1 MKNLWG
7 GLVADTAKQLNSSIS
22 FDCRMWRE
30 DIEGSLAHAAMLG
43 HQGILSAEDAQ
54 AIQTGLES
62 IRADIESGALA
73 IDMTAE
79 DIHTFVE
86 MELTK
91 RVGDAGKR
99 LHTARSRNDQV
110 ATDLRLYLRRQ
121 IDETIELIR
130 GAIGALTEQAERHAD
145 TVMPGYTHL
154 QRAQPVTFGHYLCAY
169 AMMLVRDAGR
179 LSDARARMNR
189 CPLGACALAGTTF
202 PTDRGMTAAALGFD
216 GPCLNSLDAV
226 SDRDF
231 CVEIMSALS
240 LLMAHLS
247 RLAEELV
254 LWSSLEFHFVT
265 LPEGFVTGSSIMP
278 QKKNP
283 DMAELIRGKTG
294 RVYGDLMTLLTV
306 LKGLPLAYNKD
317 LQEDKEAVFD
327 ALDTV
332 NICLSVLAPMMAG
345 MTAHPEAMRKAAG
358 AGFINATDCADWL
371 VAHGVPFRE
380 AYGIAA
386 GLVHAGTPLE
396 ELSLEEYRKASPVFD
411 ESIYEA
417 VSLDNCV
424 RRRRLP
430 VAEQLAFLRGFLAED
445 AT

>member
-1 MKNLWG
+1 MNNLWG
-7 GLVADTAKQLNSSIS
+7 GLVADTAKQLNSSIA

-30 DIEGSLAHAAMLG
+30 DITGSLAHAKMLA
-43 HQGILSAEDAQ
+43 HQGIISQADGE
-54 AIQTGLES
+54 AIQNGLTS
-62 IRADIESGALA
+62 ILNDIESGALA
-73 IDMTAE
+73 IDMSAE

-91 RVGDAGKR
+91 RIGDAGKR

-110 ATDLRLYLRRQ
+110 ATDLRLYLRGQ
-121 IDETIELIR
+121 IDETISLVHDLV
-130 GAIGALTEQAERHAD
+130 AALKEQAAAHAD

-154 QRAQPVTFGHYLCAY
+154 QRAQPVTLGHYLCAY

-179 LSDARARMNR
+179 LSDARVRLNQ

-202 PTDRGMTAAALGFD
+202 PTDRTMTAKELGFD

-231 CVEIMSALS
+231 CVELMADLS

-247 RLAEELV
+247 RFSEELV

-294 RVYGDLMTLLTV
+294 RVYGDLTTMLTV

-327 ALDTV
+327 ALDTAKL
-332 NICLSVLAPMMAG
+332 CLAVMAPMIGG
-345 MTAHPEAMRKAAG
+345 MTVHEDSMRKAAG
-358 AGFINATDCADWL
+358 TGFINATDCADWL

-396 ELSLEEYRKASPVFD
+396 DVTLDEYKKACPVFD
-411 ESIYEA
+411 ETIYEA
-417 VSLDNCV
+417 INLDNCV
-424 RRRRLP
+424 KRRNLP
-430 VAEQLAFLRGFLAED
+430 VAEQIAFLDEFLKK
-445 AT
+445 

>member
-1 MKNLWG
+1 MNNLWG
-7 GLVADTAKQLNSSIS
+7 GLVADTAKQLNSSIP

-30 DIEGSLAHAAMLG
+30 DIAGSLAHAAMLG
-43 HQGILSAEDAQ
+43 ACGILSAEDAE
-54 AIQTGLES
+54 AIRKGLEG
-62 IRADIESGALA
+62 IRDDIGSGALE
-73 IDMTAE
+73 IDMSAE

-91 RVGDAGKR
+91 RIGDAGKR

-110 ATDLRLYLRRQ
+110 ATDLRLYLRGQ
-121 IDETIELIR
+121 VDELV
-130 GAIGALTEQAERHAD
+130 GLVKDAVAALKEQAALHAD

-179 LSDARARMNR
+179 LEDARKRMNQ

-202 PTDRGMTAAALGFD
+202 PTDRTMTAAALGFD

-231 CVEIMSALS
+231 CVELMSDLS

-247 RLAEELV
+247 RFAEELV

-294 RVYGDLMTLLTV
+294 RVYGDLMAMLTV

-327 ALDTV
+327 ALDTAKL
-332 NICLSVLAPMMAG
+332 CLSVLAPMVAG
-345 MTAHPEAMRKAAG
+345 MTANADAMRKAAG

-396 ELSLEEYRKASPVFD
+396 DVTLEEYRKACPVFD
-411 ESIYEA
+411 ETIYDA
-417 VSLDNCV
+417 VSLDACV
-424 RRRRLP
+424 RRRNLP
-430 VAEQLAFLRGFLAED
+430 VTAQLAVLDEFLKN
-445 AT
+445 

>member
-1 MKNLWG
+1 
-7 GLVADTAKQLNSSIS
+7 
-22 FDCRMWRE
+22 MWRE
-30 DIEGSLAHAAMLG
+30 DITGSLAHSAMLG
-43 HQGILSAEDAQ
+43 AQGIISPEDTE
-54 AIQTGLES
+54 AIQNGLRS
-62 IRADIESGALA
+62 ILSDIESGALA
-73 IDMTAE
+73 IDMGAE

-91 RVGDAGKR
+91 RIGDAGKR

-110 ATDLRLYLRRQ
+110 ATDLRLYLRGQ
-121 IDETIELIR
+121 IDETISLIR
-130 GAIGALTEQAERHAD
+130 DAITALKDKASEYAD
-145 TVMPGYTHL
+145 AVMPGYTHL
-154 QRAQPVTFGHYLCAY
+154 QRAQPVTMGHYLCAY

-179 LSDARARMNR
+179 LEDARKRLNQ

-202 PTDRGMTAAALGFD
+202 PTDRSMTAAALGFD

-231 CVEIMSALS
+231 CVELMADLS

-247 RLAEELV
+247 RFSEELV

-294 RVYGDLMTLLTV
+294 RVYGDLMTMLTV

-317 LQEDKEAVFD
+317 LQEDKEAMFD
-327 ALDTV
+327 ALDTAKL
-332 NICLSVLAPMMAG
+332 CLAVLAPMVAG
-345 MTAHPEAMRKAAG
+345 MVAHTDSMRAAAG
-358 AGFINATDCADWL
+358 SGFINATDCADWL

-386 GLVHAGTPLE
+386 GLVHAGKPLE
-396 ELSLEEYRKASPVFD
+396 DLTLEEYKKASPVFD
-411 ESIYEA
+411 ETIYDA
-417 VSLDNCV
+417 INLDNCV
-424 RRRRLP
+424 ARRNLP
-430 VAEQLAFLRGFLAED
+430 VAQQLAFLED
-445 AT
+445 FVKN

>member
-1 MKNLWG
+1 MNNLWG
-7 GLVADTAKQLNSSIS
+7 GLVADTAKQLNSSIA

-30 DIEGSLAHAAMLG
+30 DITGSLAHAKMLA
-43 HQGILSAEDAQ
+43 HQGIISQ
-54 AIQTGLES
+54 ADGEA
-62 IRADIESGALA
+62 IRAGLTSILNDIESGALA
-73 IDMTAE
+73 IDMSAE

-91 RVGDAGKR
+91 RIGDAGKR

-110 ATDLRLYLRRQ
+110 ATDLRLYLRGQ
-121 IDETIELIR
+121 IDETISLIHDLV
-130 GAIGALTEQAERHAD
+130 AALKEQAAAHAD

-154 QRAQPVTFGHYLCAY
+154 QRAQPVTLGHYLCAY

-179 LSDARARMNR
+179 LSDARVRLNQ

-202 PTDRGMTAAALGFD
+202 PTDRAMTARELGFD
-216 GPCLNSLDAV
+216 RPCLNSLDAV

-231 CVEIMSALS
+231 CVELMADLS
-240 LLMAHLS
+240 LMMAHLS
-247 RLAEELV
+247 RFSEELV

-294 RVYGDLMTLLTV
+294 RVYGDLTTMLTV

-327 ALDTV
+327 ALDTAKL
-332 NICLSVLAPMMAG
+332 CLAVMAPMIAG
-345 MTAHPEAMRKAAG
+345 MTAHTDSMRKAAG

-396 ELSLEEYRKASPVFD
+396 DVTLDEYKKACPVFD

-417 VSLDNCV
+417 INLDNCV
-424 RRRRLP
+424 KRRNLP
-430 VAEQLAFLRGFLAED
+430 VAEQIAFLDEFLKK
-445 AT
+445 

>member
-1 MKNLWG
+1 MATLWG
-7 GLVADTAKQLNSSIS
+7 GLVADKAAQLNSSIA

-30 DIEGSLAHAAMLG
+30 DITGSLAHSAMLG
-43 HQGILSAEDAQ
+43 AQGIISPEDTE
-54 AIQTGLES
+54 AIQSGLKS
-62 IRADIESGALA
+62 ILADLESGALE
-73 IDMTAE
+73 IDMGAE

-91 RVGDAGKR
+91 RIGDAGKR

-110 ATDLRLYLRRQ
+110 ATDLRLYLRGQ
-121 IDETIELIR
+121 IDETIALIR
-130 GAIGALTEQAERHAD
+130 DVIAALKDKASEYAGA
-145 TVMPGYTHL
+145 VMPGYTHL
-154 QRAQPVTFGHYLCAY
+154 QRAQPVTMGHYLCAY

-179 LSDARARMNR
+179 LEDARKRLNQ

-202 PTDRGMTAAALGFD
+202 PTDRSMTAAALGFD

-231 CVEIMSALS
+231 CVELMADLS
-240 LLMAHLS
+240 LMMAHLS
-247 RLAEELV
+247 RFSEELV

-294 RVYGDLMTLLTV
+294 RVYGDLMTMLTV
-306 LKGLPLAYNKD
+306 LKGLPLSYNKD
-317 LQEDKEAVFD
+317 LQEDKEAMFD
-327 ALDTV
+327 ALDTAKL
-332 NICLSVLAPMMAG
+332 CLAVMAPMVAG
-345 MTAHPEAMRKAAG
+345 MTAHTDSMRAAAG
-358 AGFINATDCADWL
+358 SGFINATDCADWL

-396 ELSLEEYRKASPVFD
+396 DLTLEEYKKASPVFD
-411 ESIYEA
+411 ETIYDA
-417 VSLDNCV
+417 INLDNCV
-424 RRRRLP
+424 ARRNLP
-430 VAEQLAFLRGFLAED
+430 VAQQLAFLED
-445 AT
+445 FIKN

>member
-1 MKNLWG
+1 MATLWG
-7 GLVADTAKQLNSSIS
+7 GLVADKAAQLNSSIA

-30 DIEGSLAHAAMLG
+30 DITGSLAHSAMLG
-43 HQGILSAEDAQ
+43 ARGIISQEDTD
-54 AIQTGLES
+54 AIQAGLKS
-62 IRADIESGALA
+62 ILADIESGALE
-73 IDMTAE
+73 IDMSAE

-91 RVGDAGKR
+91 RIGDAGKR

-110 ATDLRLYLRRQ
+110 ATDLRLYLRGQ
-121 IDETIELIR
+121 IDETISLVR
-130 GAIGALTEQAERHAD
+130 DAIAALKDKASEYAD
-145 TVMPGYTHL
+145 AVMPGYTHL
-154 QRAQPVTFGHYLCAY
+154 QRAQPVTMGHYLCAY

-179 LSDARARMNR
+179 LEDARKRLNQ

-202 PTDRGMTAAALGFD
+202 PTDRNMTAAALGFD

-231 CVEIMSALS
+231 CVELMADLS

-247 RLAEELV
+247 RFSEELV

-294 RVYGDLMTLLTV
+294 RVYVDLMTMLTV

-317 LQEDKEAVFD
+317 LQEDKEAMFD
-327 ALDTV
+327 ALDTAKL
-332 NICLSVLAPMMAG
+332 CLAVLAPMVAG
-345 MTAHPEAMRKAAG
+345 MTAHTDSMRAAAG
-358 AGFINATDCADWL
+358 SGFINATDCADWL

-396 ELSLEEYRKASPVFD
+396 ELTLEDYKKASPVFD
-411 ESIYEA
+411 ETIYDA
-417 VSLDNCV
+417 INLDNCV
-424 RRRRLP
+424 ARRNLP
-430 VAEQLAFLRGFLAED
+430 VAEQIAFLSDFVN
-445 AT
+445 T

>member
-1 MKNLWG
+1 MNNLWG
-7 GLVADTAKQLNSSIS
+7 GLVADTARQLNSSIP

-30 DIEGSLAHAAMLG
+30 DITGSLAHAEMLG
-43 HQGILSAEDAQ
+43 KQGILAPEDAE
-54 AIQTGLES
+54 AIRNGLQGILE
-62 IRADIESGALA
+62 DLDSGALT

-91 RVGDAGKR
+91 RIGDAGKR

-110 ATDLRLYLRRQ
+110 ATDLRLYLRGQ
-121 IDETIELIR
+121 IDEILGLIHDLVQ
-130 GAIGALTEQAERHAD
+130 ALRDKAAVHAD

-154 QRAQPVTFGHYLCAY
+154 QRAQPVTLGHYLCAY
-169 AMMLVRDAGR
+169 AMMLVRDSGR
-179 LSDARARMNR
+179 LSDARVRLNQ

-202 PTDRGMTAAALGFD
+202 PTDRSMTAQALGFD

-231 CVEIMSALS
+231 CVELLSDLS
-240 LLMAHLS
+240 LIMTHLS
-247 RLAEELV
+247 RFSEELV

-265 LPEGFVTGSSIMP
+265 MPEGFVTGSSIMP

-294 RVYGDLMTLLTV
+294 RVYGDLTTMLTV

-317 LQEDKEAVFD
+317 MQEDKEAVFD
-327 ALDTV
+327 AVDTV
-332 NICLSVLAPMMAG
+332 KLCLTVMAPMIAG
-345 MTAHPEAMRKAAG
+345 MTVHEDAMRAAAG

-380 AYGIAA
+380 AYGISA

-396 ELSLEEYRKASPVFD
+396 DVTIEEYKKACPVFD
-411 ESIYEA
+411 ETIYEA
-417 VSLDNCV
+417 VDLDNCV
-424 RRRRLP
+424 KRRNLP
-430 VAEQLAFLRGFLAED
+430 VAEQLAFLDGFLA
-445 AT
+445 

>member
-1 MKNLWG
+1 MVNLWG
-7 GLVADTAKQLNSSIS
+7 GLVAETAKQLNSSIG
-22 FDCRMWRE
+22 FDSRMWRE
-30 DIEGSLAHAAMLG
+30 DITGSLAHAAMLG
-43 HQGILSAEDAQ
+43 AQGILSAEDEE
-54 AIQTGLES
+54 AIRAGLEG
-62 IRADIESGALA
+62 IYRDIESGALA

-91 RVGDAGKR
+91 RIGDAGKR

-110 ATDLRLYLRRQ
+110 ATDLRLYLRGQ
-121 IDETIELIR
+121 IDETVDLIR
-130 GAIGALTEQAERHAD
+130 SVIAALRQQAEAHAD

-179 LSDARARMNR
+179 LQDARARLNQ

-202 PTDRGMTAAALGFD
+202 PTDRAMTAAALGFD
-216 GPCLNSLDAV
+216 SPCLNSLDAV

-231 CVEIMSALS
+231 CVELMSDLS

-247 RLAEELV
+247 RFSEELV

-294 RVYGDLMTLLTV
+294 RVYGDLMTMLTV

-327 ALDTV
+327 ALDTAKL
-332 NICLSVLAPMMAG
+332 CLSVMAPMVAG
-345 MTAHPEAMRKAAG
+345 MTAHADAMRKAAG

-371 VAHGVPFRE
+371 VSHGVPFRE

-396 ELSLEEYRKASPVFD
+396 DVSIEAYKNACPVFD
-411 ESIYEA
+411 ESIYDA
-417 VSLDNCV
+417 INLDNCV
-424 RRRRLP
+424 KRRNLP
-430 VAEQLAFLRGFLAED
+430 MAEQLAFLGRFLSE
-445 AT
+445 

>member
-1 MKNLWG
+1 MNNLWG
-7 GLVADTAKQLNSSIS
+7 GLVADTAKQLNSSIP

-30 DIEGSLAHAAMLG
+30 DITGSLAHAAMLG
-43 HQGILSAEDAQ
+43 KQGIISAGDAELIRSGLQGILS
-54 AIQTGLES
+54 
-62 IRADIESGALA
+62 DIESGALA

-91 RVGDAGKR
+91 RIGDAGKR

-110 ATDLRLYLRRQ
+110 ATDLRLYLRGQ
-121 IDETIELIR
+121 IDELLELIR
-130 GAIGALTEQAERHAD
+130 SAVSALHDQAARYAD
-145 TVMPGYTHL
+145 AVMPGYTHL
-154 QRAQPVTFGHYLCAY
+154 QRAQPVTLGHYLCAY

-179 LSDARARMNR
+179 LRDARVRLNQ

-202 PTDRGMTAAALGFD
+202 PTDRNMTAAALGFD
-216 GPCLNSLDAV
+216 SPCLNSLDAV

-231 CVEIMSALS
+231 CVELMSDLS
-240 LLMAHLS
+240 LMMAHLS
-247 RLAEELV
+247 RLSEELV

-294 RVYGDLMTLLTV
+294 RVYGDLITMLTV

-327 ALDTV
+327 ALDTAKL
-332 NICLSVLAPMMAG
+332 CLAVLAPMVAG
-345 MTAHPEAMRKAAG
+345 MTAHTDSMRQAAG

-386 GLVHAGTPLE
+386 GLVHAGKPLE
-396 ELSLEEYRKASPVFD
+396 ELTLDEYKAACPVFD
-411 ESIYEA
+411 ESIYDA
-417 VSLDNCV
+417 INLDNCV
-424 RRRRLP
+424 RRRNLP
-430 VAEQLAFLRGFLAED
+430 VAEQLVFLENFLKN
-445 AT
+445 